1 VKENKIFF
9 IADDDADDRELFIEA
24 LRTIDAFCEC
34 ITATDGEEALSKL
47 NDGLPQLPD
56 FIFLDLN
63 MPRMNG
69 RECLTAIKKNARINQ
84 IPVIIY
90 STSAEKKDIE
100 ETIQS
105 GAAYFLQKP
114 NRFDDLSKALGNIIS
129 RDWSDRNLSNS

>member
-1 VKENKIFF
+1 VKANKIFF
-9 IADDDADDRELFIEA
+9 IADDDPDDRELFIEA
-24 LRTIDAFCEC
+24 LRTIDADCDC
-34 ITATDGEEALSKL
+34 ITATDGEDAICKL

-63 MPRMNG
+63 MPRVSG
-69 RECLTAIKKNARINQ
+69 KECLVKIKKAAKLDQ

-90 STSAEKKDIE
+90 STSAEKKDID

-114 NRFDDLSKALGNIIS
+114 NRFDDLAKALENIIFKE
-129 RDWSDRNLSNS
+129 WNK